1 MELRPSSRKDSG
13 WTENSRFLRRS
24 SKNIKET
31 PLTPEKEKVHNPH
44 DDIPVIPDLD
54 DINDEILFNEI
65 SEPPSVTINRSI
77 ALKELNSD
85 LLSNS
90 VFSSIDADFSI
101 LTSCIQHNSLDE
113 PDEVWEWDSLFTQ
126 VTAEIHADRNTS
138 GKSKI
143 AADEVN

>member
-1 MELRPSSRKDSG
+1 MELRPTSKKESG
-13 WTENSRFLRRS
+13 WTENSRFLRRT
-24 SKNIKET
+24 SKSIKET
-31 PLTPEKEKVHNPH
+31 PLTPEKEKYNVH

-54 DINDEILFNEI
+54 DIKDEILFNEI

-77 ALKELNSD
+77 ALKELSSD

-90 VFSSIDADFSI
+90 AFTSIDADFSI
-101 LTSCIQHNSLDE
+101 LTACIQHNSLNE

-126 VTAEIHADRNTS
+126 VTADIHADRNTL